1 MSQMENLLTERQPG
15 SLPSNSEVNPRRD
28 GNEHVKAVM
37 LRSGKE
43 LEIQLQ
49 PPVIEQ
55 LETEKVI
62 QPEQK
67 DDADKEQPQEKQS
80 SENSTESKA
89 SIPVPYPQRLKKNKL
104 DKQFTKF
111 MEVFKKLHI
120 NIPFADAL
128 EQMPSYV
135 KFMKDILSQKR
146 RLADFETVNLTEEC
160 SAIIQRKL
168 PQKLKDPGSFT
179 IPCTIGNAIFERAL
193 CDLGASNNLMPLCGR
208 LGLGEA
214 RPTTVTFQLADRSLK
229 HLRGIIEDVLVKVDK
244 FIFPAD
250 FIVLDMEEDKEIPI
264 ILGRPFLATGRAM
277 IDVQRGELK
286 LRVQEDEVKFNVFE
300 AVRHPAES
308 DTWFMAEI
316 VEAIVSSRSG
326 LTDPLETSLVENEF
340 ENLSEEAEEYVKWM
354 DSFGHNRR
362 NYFKSLGEGAKTPVP
377 SIEQPPK
384 MEQKPLPSH
393 LKYAYLGVEST
404 LPVIISASLTAL
416 EEEKLL
422 RVLRDHKHALG
433 CSLAD
438 LKGIRPSMC
447 MHRILLE
454 DGHKPSVEEQR
465 RLNPTMKEVVR
476 KEVLKWLDTGVIY
489 PISDSAWVSPVQV
502 EPKKGG
508 TTVIRTENN
517 ILLPSRTVTG
527 WRICI
532 DYRKLNKATRKDHF
546 PLPFLDQMLDRL
558 AGHEYY
564 CFLDGYS
571 GYNQIAIAPEDQE
584 KTTFT
589 CPYGTFAFRRM
600 PFGLCNAPGTFQR
613 CMMAIFSDMVE
624 RTIEIFMDDFTVM
637 GNSFDNCLENLRT
650 VLARC
655 EETNLVL
662 NWEKCHFMVQEGIV
676 LGHRISARGIEVD
689 RAKIEAIEK
698 FPPPSLV
705 KGIRSFLGHAGFY
718 RRFIKDFSQ
727 IAKSLSNLLVQG
739 IPFEFD
745 SQCLHAFS
753 VLKDKLISA
762 PIVVAPDWSFP
773 FELMCDASDYAIGAV
788 LGQKREKIFQVIYYA
803 SRTWNDAQLN
813 YATIVKE
820 LLAIVFAF
828 DKFRPYLI
836 GNKVVVHTDHSA
848 IKYLMTKKDAK
859 PRLIRWVLLLQEF
872 DVEIKD
878 KKGTENLVA
887 DHLSRLEGARDDFPV
902 NDEFPDEKLF
912 SIEDKRAVPWFANFV
927 NYLVAKVVPPEFN
940 YQ

>member
-1 MSQMENLLTERQPG
+1 M
-15 SLPSNSEVNPRRD
+15 
-28 GNEHVKAVM
+28 
-37 LRSGKE
+37 
-43 LEIQLQ
+43 
-49 PPVIEQ
+49 
-55 LETEKVI
+55 
-62 QPEQK
+62 
-67 DDADKEQPQEKQS
+67 
-80 SENSTESKA
+80 
-89 SIPVPYPQRLKKNKL
+89 
-104 DKQFTKF
+104 
-111 MEVFKKLHI
+111 
-120 NIPFADAL
+120 
-128 EQMPSYV
+128 
-135 KFMKDILSQKR
+135 
-146 RLADFETVNLTEEC
+146 
-160 SAIIQRKL
+160 
-168 PQKLKDPGSFT
+168 
-179 IPCTIGNAIFERAL
+179 
-193 CDLGASNNLMPLCGR
+193 
-208 LGLGEA
+208 
-214 RPTTVTFQLADRSLK
+214 
-229 HLRGIIEDVLVKVDK
+229 VKVDK

-264 ILGRPFLATGRAM
+264 ILGRPFLATSRAM

-286 LRVQEDEVKFNVFE
+286 LRVQEEEVKFNVFE
-300 AVRHPAES
+300 AVRHQAES
-308 DTWFMAEI
+308 DTCFMADI
-316 VEAIVSSRSG
+316 VEAIVSSQRD
-326 LTDPLETSLVENEF
+326 LIDPLETSLVENESK
-340 ENLSEEAEEYVKWM
+340 NLSEEAEEYVKWM
-354 DSFGHNRR
+354 DSFGYNRR
-362 NYFKSLGEGAKTPVP
+362 KYFESLGVGVKTPVP

-404 LPVIISASLTAL
+404 LPVIISASLNVL

-422 RVLRDHKHALG
+422 RVLQDHKQAIG
-433 CSLAD
+433 WSLAD

-454 DGHKPSVEEQR
+454 DGHKPSVEAQR

-489 PISDSAWVSPVQV
+489 PISESAWVSPVQV
-502 EPKKGG
+502 VPKKGE
-508 TTVIRTENN
+508 TTVIKTENN
-517 ILLPSRTVTG
+517 ILLPSKTVTG

-558 AGHEYY
+558 AGYQYY

-589 CPYGTFAFRRM
+589 CPYGIFAFRRM

-624 RTIEIFMDDFTVM
+624 KTIEIFMDDFSVKR
-637 GNSFDNCLENLRT
+637 NSFDNCLENLRA

-676 LGHRISARGIEVD
+676 LGHRISVRGIEVD

-698 FPPPSLV
+698 LPPPSSV

-727 IAKSLSNLLVQG
+727 IAKPLSNLLVQG

-788 LGQKREKIFQVIYYA
+788 LEQK
-803 SRTWNDAQLN
+803 
-813 YATIVKE
+813 
-820 LLAIVFAF
+820 
-828 DKFRPYLI
+828 
-836 GNKVVVHTDHSA
+836 
-848 IKYLMTKKDAK
+848 
-859 PRLIRWVLLLQEF
+859 
-872 DVEIKD
+872 
-878 KKGTENLVA
+878 
-887 DHLSRLEGARDDFPV
+887 
-902 NDEFPDEKLF
+902 
-912 SIEDKRAVPWFANFV
+912 
-927 NYLVAKVVPPEFN
+927 
-940 YQ
+940 